1 MEEYI
6 DLCHYKTQEKVTVKA
21 KKTGKEGQYL
31 ARCINP
37 DHEDKNPSMGINKI
51 KGEYNCLSRQDAKGV
66 TWERHLR
73 EKGKG
78 YKPKSSKKYL
88 QEAEDKEIKS
98 DIFMAI
104 DTDINNWE
112 GYDEKIKEEVRVR
125 LPFDLCSLPKDGI
138 ELVMSSIV
146 EAGIF
151 RITELRDRFKKTKNL
166 IRNQLKR
173 IKGKEEKKKV
183 LTKGCPENLI
193 NLIKIDGVVH
203 YLFNKDN
210 EIYSTE
216 TIDIDG
222 TTYKAKQDLI
232 LNYITP
238 SIFDIDHNGVDFADL
253 LKDVERFV
261 RRHVEMP
268 NEHDY
273 FLLAL
278 WVFHTYIIDLEHVT
292 PFLYFQG
299 EFGTGKSQAGD
310 ILKHTAYKAES
321 QTSLTPAT
329 MFRSAQYYQTTLIV
343 DEVTLSGKDA
353 NPDIISLVKCRYER
367 LSAVPRIDM
376 DEKDREN
383 QIKYYKVFGPLAMG
397 SEQGLLP
404 AIKSRTIHF
413 IMKENIREAVET
425 LIGEDEKSLE
435 TAEELR
441 NKLTIFRAT
450 LLNKGKQKGLK
461 VLRHFARRRLGQIL
475 KPLYRVV
482 MEVAPEREEE
492 FLGIVKFL
500 AKKAKKVKQMSL
512 EAEVVKILLDYAEDG
527 KDFIG
532 SLDCCDF
539 LNTDRSESVQINTMK
554 LHYVMES
561 LGFEG
566 ATIGKKGYLIN
577 KELLEE
583 LKGQYI

>member
-6 DLCHYKTQEKVTVKA
+6 DLCHYKTQEKVTVLA
-21 KKTGKEGQYL
+21 KKTGKEGQYI

-66 TWERHLR
+66 TWDRHLR

-310 ILKHTAYKAES
+310 ILKHIAYKAEG

-329 MFRSAQYYQTTLIV
+329 MFRSAQYYQTTLIIE
-343 DEVTLSGKDA
+343 EVILSGKDA

-425 LIGEDEKSLE
+425 LIEEDEKSLE

-492 FLGIVKFL
+492 FLRIVKFL

-512 EAEVVKILLDYAEDG
+512 EAEVVKVLLDYVKDG

-532 SLDCCDF
+532 SLDLCNF

>member
-6 DLCHYKTQEKVTVKA
+6 DLCHYKTQEKVTVLA
-21 KKTGKEGQYL
+21 KKTGKEGQYI